1 MTCCGELTSSHTCLV
16 EWAVVASSSDIS
28 LHVDWLEMDGWEG
41 NDWLLVVAVFN
52 TFLAEVP
59 FGTLEEDTVAVDTVL
74 WCCLDSCCEV
84 LQNVGLEDQGIN
96 RSLSLSGVGLES
108 GCHETLWEEECRYP
122 VCYWWT
128 LVQPFG

>member
-1 MTCCGELTSSHTCLV
+1 MTCCRELTLSHTCLV
-16 EWAVVASSSDIS
+16 EWAVVATSSDIS

-74 WCCLDSCCEV
+74 WCLLDSCFV
-84 LQNVGLEDQGIN
+84 VRQNIGLEDQGIN
-96 RSLSLSGVGLES
+96 RSSSLSGVSLES
-108 GCHETLWEEECRYP
+108 SCHETLWEEECRYP
-122 VCYWWT
+122 VC
-128 LVQPFG
+128 